1 MEKLQ
6 IGVVG
11 VGVMGKSLALNFE
24 SKGYSVALYDIS
36 KEKVDETI
44 EENRGKNLV
53 GTHIVEEFVN
63 SLESPRKILLMVNAG
78 EITDKAID
86 SLVPHLDKGD
96 ILIDGGN
103 TYFVDTIRRNKRLAE
118 EGINFI
124 GAGVSG
130 GEEGALKGPSIMP
143 GGQKDAYEKVK
154 DMLEN
159 ISAKVN
165 NEPCCSY
172 IST

>member
-103 TYFVDTIRRNKRLAE
+103 TYFVDTIRRNKRLAKKE
-118 EGINFI
+118 SIS
-124 GAGVSG
+124 SG
-130 GEEGALKGPSIMP
+130 QVCQA
-143 GGQKDAYEKVK
+143 
-154 DMLEN
+154 
-159 ISAKVN
+159 AKRVH
-165 NEPCCSY
+165 
-172 IST
+172 